1 MPSHE
6 QNDDTWE
13 DRVSDHTLEFPS
25 DLVDGA
31 RQGDERALRA
41 LAERAY
47 PVVRRWAMVHTG
59 DPTEADDLTQD
70 VLVQMIRKMES
81 FQGDARFST
90 WLYTVTRNAASDRH
104 RKQARRTRLAE
115 SPTAYLELVPKAA
128 NDPAKEAARRELG
141 DMLSVFFEQL
151 PGRQREIFDLV
162 ELQGLSGAEV
172 SHLLGI
178 EPVSVRAHLFK
189 ARKRLRRLI
198 LQTSPE
204 LVEGLS

>member
-1 MPSHE
+1 M
-6 QNDDTWE
+6 
-13 DRVSDHTLEFPS
+13 SDHTLEFPS
-25 DLVDGA
+25 GLVDRA

-41 LAERAY
+41 LTERAY
-47 PVVRRWAMVHTG
+47 PVVHRWALVHTG
-59 DPTEADDLTQD
+59 DPMEADDLTQD
-70 VLVQMIRKMES
+70 VLLQMIRKMES

-115 SPTAYLELVPKAA
+115 SPKAHLALVPKAA
-128 NDPAKEAARRELG
+128 NDPAKEAERRELG

-172 SHLLGI
+172 SDLLGI
-178 EPVSVRAHLFK
+178 EAVSVRAHLFK
-189 ARKRLRRLI
+189 ARKRLRSLI
-198 LQTSPE
+198 LQASPE
-204 LVEGLS
+204 LVEDFS

>member
-1 MPSHE
+1 M
-6 QNDDTWE
+6 
-13 DRVSDHTLEFPS
+13 RDHTLEFPS

-41 LAERAY
+41 LTERAY
-47 PVVRRWAMVHTG
+47 PVVRRWALVHTG

-204 LVEGLS
+204 LVEDLS